1 MIASISFSNTSLSS
15 LENKSLAVLWLST
28 FVRSV
33 GRSFVRS
40 FIQFLTAIMFGWAS
54 LVPVLRDEADMADD
68 SAAAD
73 ADTTIKGYTP
83 SQLSQIFTAGAV
95 GNYLAYLPLGLILD
109 A

>member
-68 SAAAD
+68 SAAAG
-73 ADTTIKGYTP
+73 TTIKGYNP

-95 GNYLAYLPLGLILD
+95 GNYLAYLLLGLILD